1 MKNLQ
6 LTITNDVTYHEAK
19 KRLERL
25 VNHNINATEL
35 FLNYE
40 DDDSTNFQNY
50 IESLIMEVSIN
61 YHVSQRDLKE
71 MIGEEYSS
79 NLRAQIS
86 VQSYEEFQRF
96 YNKAF
101 NKVGV

>member
-1 MKNLQ
+1 MKDLQ
-6 LTITNDVTYHEAK
+6 LTITNDITYHEAK

-25 VNHNINATEL
+25 VSQNVTNTEL

-61 YHVSQRDLKE
+61 YHVSQKDLKE
-71 MIGEEYSS
+71 MIGNDYST